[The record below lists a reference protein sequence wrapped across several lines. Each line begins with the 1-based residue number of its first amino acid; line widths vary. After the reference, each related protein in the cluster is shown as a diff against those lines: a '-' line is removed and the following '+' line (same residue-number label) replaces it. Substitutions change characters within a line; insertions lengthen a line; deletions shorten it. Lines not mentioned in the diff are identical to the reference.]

1 MRREGVDESRIAP
14 EDRDLAYTS
23 FVVNLGTR
31 KVYIQSAFRIDDAEK
46 RRQEILPLLKS
57 GDFFKKIV
65 VTAGSAR
72 PYMDE
77 NGIQYVGIIPF
88 LLDESSIEW

>member
-1 MRREGVDESRIAP
+1 MDESRIAP